1 MTVHTSLGGGG
12 DPKSLKDYLLRR
24 LGTLKNEQTSFT
36 GHWQQLS
43 SFISPRRGRFMQSDR
58 NKGDKRH
65 NDIINSVATE
75 AHRIATAG
83 LMAGT
88 MSAARPW
95 FGLETHDPDLMERQE
110 VKEWL
115 HKVESLL
122 RRILNESNFYAQ
134 VPQLLGEM
142 LQFGT
147 GCMTHVDDFQDV
159 ARFNTHTIGSYMVST
174 NDRNEVDTI
183 FREFEWQVGP
193 IVAKFGLTDVS
204 TELKRQWDLGQY
216 DGWHKIVHVIEP
228 NKDRRAGSKLSRDK
242 AFRSIYF
249 EPGNDRADK
258 EKLLSIKGFDEFPA
272 YVARWGTTDEDVYGT
287 DCPGMIA
294 LGDIRGLQVEEK
306 RKAQAIDK
314 MVNPPLSGPA
324 SLRNVNVTSLPG
336 GLNIYD
342 GGDQRQKLEA
352 VYIVDPRLQ
361 EMRLDI
367 DAVERRIKSVFF
379 VDLFLAITNMEG
391 IQPRNELDLMQ
402 RNEERLLQ
410 LGPVL
415 EHLQGELQD
424 RLIDRLFAQAVRAKI
439 LPPAPEAMQGAPLR
453 VKYISSLAMA
463 QRAVATQAI
472 ERIAQFTGGL
482 AAAGWETALMKFDA
496 EQAVDEYAKAVGGP
510 PSLIRADEIVA
521 AEKKAIQEERAKQA
535 AIEQTDQLASAV
547 QKESASVRNQA
558 EAEGNGGSAG

>member
-1 MTVHTSLGGGG
+1 MPHDLSFTSG

-24 LGTLKNEQTSFT
+24 LTTLKVEQTSFT
-36 GHWQQLS
+36 GHWMELS
-43 SFISPRRGRFMQSDR
+43 NFISPRRGRFLQSDR
-58 NKGDKRH
+58 NKGDKRY
-65 NDIINSVATE
+65 NNIINSVATT
-75 AHRIATAG
+75 AHRTATAG
-83 LMAGT
+83 MLAGT

-95 FGLETHDPDLMERQE
+95 FGLETHDNSLMERQE

-115 HKVESLL
+115 FKVEGLL

-142 LQFGT
+142 IQFGT
-147 GCMTHVDDFQDV
+147 GCMTHVDDFNDV

-193 IVAKFGLTDVS
+193 IVDKFGTKNVNR
-204 TELKRQWDLGQY
+204 ELKTAY
-216 DGWHKIVHVIEP
+216 DRGNYDKWFKIIHVIEP

-249 EPGNDRADK
+249 EPGNTGENR

-272 YVARWGTTDEDVYGT
+272 YVARWSTTDEDVYGT
-287 DCPGMIA
+287 DCPGMVA
-294 LGDIRGLQVEEK
+294 LGDIKGLQVEEK

-342 GGDQRQKLEA
+342 GGDQRQKLEP
-352 VYIVDPRLQ
+352 VYLVDPRLQ

-367 DAVERRIKSVFF
+367 DAVEQRINSAFF
-379 VDLFLAITNMEG
+379 VDLFLAISNIEG

-424 RLIDRLFAQAVRAKI
+424 RLIDRLFAQAVRANI
-439 LPPAPEAMQGAPLR
+439 LPPPPEALQGSPLR

-463 QRAVATQAI
+463 QRAVATQSI
-472 ERIAQFTGGL
+472 ERLALFTGGL
-482 AAAGWETALMKFDA
+482 VAAGWENALMKFDS
-496 EQAVDEYAKAVGGP
+496 EQAVDEYAKATGVP
-510 PSLIRADEIVA
+510 PSLVRSDDVVA
-521 AEKKAIQEERAKQA
+521 AEKAARAEAQAKQV

-547 QKESASVRNQA
+547 EKESAAVKNQT
-558 EAEGNGGSAG
+558 EADSNGGSAS